1 MREGLVVGAEQERI
15 RICEIIYPCV
25 RVWSD
30 IRERF
35 VRFVSEGALT
45 DLLALGEL

>member
-1 MREGLVVGAEQERI
+1 MREGLVVGAEQERT
-15 RICEIIYPCV
+15 RICEIICPCV
-25 RVWSD
+25 HVWSD